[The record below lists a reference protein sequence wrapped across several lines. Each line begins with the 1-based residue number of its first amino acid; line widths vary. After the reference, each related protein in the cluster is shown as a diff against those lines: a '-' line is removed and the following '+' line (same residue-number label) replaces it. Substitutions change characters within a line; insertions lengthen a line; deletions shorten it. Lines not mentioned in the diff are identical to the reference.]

1 MRAAIAR
8 EADDAAAAAREQP
21 ANEGAAAREG
31 DRRLRRAART
41 RAWFERATR
50 FDERCARARRRALA
64 SAAQEPGEDD
74 VAVCADEAAWAP
86 PEEGDD
92 LFGGR
97 EATETAPED
106 DPNTPHVRI
115 RVAS

>member
-86 PEEGDD
+86 PEEGED
-92 LFGGR
+92 LFGGLH
-97 EATETAPED
+97 EETIETAP
-106 DPNTPHVRI
+106 DPPHVRI
-115 RVAS
+115 RISS

>member
-1 MRAAIAR
+1 MMRAAVAR
-8 EADDAAAAAREQP
+8 EVDDAAAAARES
-21 ANEGAAAREG
+21 ANASAS
-31 DRRLRRAART
+31 DRRVRRAART
-41 RAWFERATR
+41 REWFERAAR

-64 SAAQEPGEDD
+64 SAAQEPGDDD

-97 EATETAPED
+97 EANETAPED
-106 DPNTPHVRI
+106 DPSTPHVRI